1 MRMKT
6 FIIPFLLVSCVAGL
20 FEDQAGKFDW
30 RQSFVGKV
38 KQLGF
43 HSTSKTSVLVV
54 TTESNVVAGLDADSG
69 TIMWRHAFEDDDVG
83 RIWDLRVTG
92 RLSVT
97 ASGSDLIFVR
107 LWDSVSGA
115 MVQEHL
121 VRASRVPDLVS
132 VQGGKVVLIYYDGR
146 EMEIVT
152 QAFDSKKIGD
162 AVKRVV
168 KTPFQTGNIGGGKCG
183 VSEDLVLVCADG
195 TGLHTLDMGEQ
206 ADWETKNLIGVKVG
220 TLTVKGTHGE
230 VETSSGL
237 ARINTNTGKVEQVE
251 VGVAVSKY
259 AGCGGIDVTQE
270 CIAEGKD
277 SNGRSY
283 CKEYNQ
289 EVVVKSG
296 TSVVTHVLG
305 EERGRLETAWA
316 LCEEEENSW
325 QLVMV
330 MQDASLISITPRGNL
345 MFVRE
350 EGLASLHK
358 VQMVGMGA
366 NEDRFQLNKPA
377 YSGNLFD
384 PQLLVQNFVSRIK
397 RHVSLLQSLVLAVTD
412 FRLSGGGEDNPGV
425 VGDRFGLRKV
435 VVGVTKQGKIYGLDS
450 RTGSILWQK
459 MFSGD
464 GTALHIQRDGRTD
477 NELAQA
483 VLVYRHV
490 RSTFYLLTFNPLT
503 GAIISDQP
511 SPFDLD
517 QALLLPELPSDNTR
531 PLLLVGK
538 DSSAKV
544 FPTEAVS
551 YLSTAPKMFVV
562 TEREGTLTGNL
573 VTVEDGQVSLTP
585 VWSLV
590 SPGTKILAI
599 RTRRD
604 QEKVHSAGR
613 VMADRS
619 VLFKYMNP
627 NLALVM
633 SEGLDSSS
641 KTFINVQ
648 VVDLV
653 TGKAFFSATHKKVL
667 PPFHAVH
674 SENWAVYSFFNDK
687 ARRTELVSLEMYEG
701 KEQGNATVFSSIEN
715 TVVPLVE
722 RQAYILPISDVLAIE
737 ETLTSM
743 GITSK
748 HLLVGSSKGAVLDLP
763 LHMVDPRRPAL
774 STPAHLREPGI
785 PPYTP
790 EIPIPHESLLNYNQS
805 VERIRGIVTSP
816 SGLESTA
823 LVLVYGLDLYGSRVA
838 PSKGFDLI
846 KDDFEHLMIAAVL
859 VGLLAASYGT
869 RKLSQRKMLNQAWK

>member
-1 MRMKT
+1 LHRD
-6 FIIPFLLVSCVAGL
+6 SQG
-20 FEDQAGKFDW
+20 QA
-30 RQSFVGKV
+30 
-38 KQLGF
+38 
-43 HSTSKTSVLVV
+43 
-54 TTESNVVAGLDADSG
+54 
-69 TIMWRHAFEDDDVG
+69 
-83 RIWDLRVTG
+83 
-92 RLSVT
+92 
-97 ASGSDLIFVR
+97 
-107 LWDSVSGA
+107 
-115 MVQEHL
+115 
-121 VRASRVPDLVS
+121 
-132 VQGGKVVLIYYDGR
+132 
-146 EMEIVT
+146 
-152 QAFDSKKIGD
+152 
-162 AVKRVV
+162 
-168 KTPFQTGNIGGGKCG
+168 
-183 VSEDLVLVCADG
+183 
-195 TGLHTLDMGEQ
+195 
-206 ADWETKNLIGVKVG
+206 
-220 TLTVKGTHGE
+220 
-230 VETSSGL
+230 
-237 ARINTNTGKVEQVE
+237 
-251 VGVAVSKY
+251 
-259 AGCGGIDVTQE
+259 
-270 CIAEGKD
+270 
-277 SNGRSY
+277 Y
-283 CKEYNQ
+283 CKKYNQ
-289 EVVVKSG
+289 EIEVTSGSGVVSH
-296 TSVVTHVLG
+296 TLG
-305 EERGRLETAWA
+305 EERGGVESAWA
-316 LCEEEENSW
+316 LCEEEDNSW

-330 MQDASLISITPRGNL
+330 MQDASLVSISPLGNL

-350 EGLASLHK
+350 EGLASMDI

-366 NEDRFQLNKPA
+366 YEDKYEAHRPA
-377 YSGNLFD
+377 YSGNMFD

-412 FRLSGGGEDNPGV
+412 FRLSGASEDNTGV
-425 VGDRFGLRKV
+425 VGDKFGLRKV
-435 VVGVTKQGKIYGLDS
+435 VVGVTKQGKMYGLDS
-450 RTGSILWQK
+450 KTGNILWQK
-459 MFSGD
+459 MFPGV

-477 NELAQA
+477 NDLAMA
-483 VLVYRHV
+483 ILVYRHV
-490 RSTFYLLTFNPLT
+490 RSTFYLLTFNPVT
-503 GAIISDQP
+503 GAVLSDQV
-511 SPFDLD
+511 SPLELD
-517 QALLLPELPSDNTR
+517 QALLLPELPQDNTR

-538 DSSAKV
+538 DSSATV
-544 FPTEAVS
+544 FPTSAIS

-573 VTVEDGQVSLTP
+573 VTVAGGAVSLTP

-590 SPGTKILAI
+590 SPGTRILTVRSR
-599 RTRRD
+599 RTE
-604 QEKVHSAGR
+604 EKVHSAGR

-641 KTFINVQ
+641 KTFITVQ

-653 TGKAFFSATHKKVL
+653 TGKVFFSATHKKVL

-701 KEQGNATVFSSIEN
+701 KEQGNATIFSSIEN

-722 RQAYILPISDVLAIE
+722 RQAYILPISDVMAME
-737 ETLTSM
+737 ETLTSK

-748 HLLVGSSKGAVLDLP
+748 HLLVASSQGSVLDLP

-790 EIPIPHESLLNYNQS
+790 EIPIPHESILNYNQS
-805 VERIRGIVTSP
+805 VEGIRGIVTSP

-846 KDDFEHLMIAAVL
+846 KDDFEHLMIAAVV

>member
-1 MRMKT
+1 MKSC
-6 FIIPFLLVSCVAGL
+6 FIFFCLAALVAGL
-20 FEDQAGKFDW
+20 YEDQAGKFDW
-30 RQSFVGKV
+30 KQSYVGKV
-38 KQLGF
+38 RQLGF
-43 HSTSKTSVLVV
+43 HSTSITSVLVV
-54 TTESNVVAGLDADSG
+54 ITESNVVAGLDADSG
-69 TIMWRHAFEDDDVG
+69 TILWRHAFEDDEVG
-83 RIWDLRVTG
+83 QIWDLRVTG
-92 RLSVT
+92 RHSVT

-115 MVQEHL
+115 LVQEHM
-121 VRASRVPDLVS
+121 VRARRVPDLVS
-132 VQGGKVVLIYYDGR
+132 VQGGKVVMVYYDGG

-168 KTPFQTGNIGGGKCG
+168 KTPFQAGNIGGGKCG
-183 VSEDLVLVCADG
+183 VSEDLVLVCAAS
-195 TGLHTLDMGEQ
+195 TGLHTLDLGEQ
-206 ADWETKNLIGVKVG
+206 GGWDTKELVGVKVDSII
-220 TLTVKGTHGE
+220 VKGTHAE
-230 VETSSGL
+230 VVTSAGL
-237 ARINTNTGKVEQVE
+237 ARLNTNTGKVEQVE
-251 VGVAVSKY
+251 KGMTVSRF
-259 AGCGGIDVTQE
+259 AGCGGVEVTQE
-270 CIAEGKD
+270 CVAEGRD
-277 SNGRSY
+277 SSGQAY

-289 EVVVKSG
+289 EVVVHSG
-296 TSVVTHVLG
+296 SSVITHVLG

-316 LCEEEENSW
+316 WCEEEENSW
-325 QLVMV
+325 QLVMT

-366 NEDRFQLNKPA
+366 YEDRFEIHKPA
-377 YSGNLFD
+377 YTGNLFD

-397 RHVSLLQSLVLAVTD
+397 RHVSLLQTLVLAVTD
-412 FRLSGGGEDNPGV
+412 FRLSGAGEDNQGV

-435 VVGVTKQGKIYGLDS
+435 VVGVTKERKMYGIDS
-450 RTGSILWQK
+450 RTGNILWQK
-459 MFSGD
+459 MFPGV

-483 VLVYRHV
+483 VLVYKHD
-490 RSTFYLLTFNPLT
+490 RSTFYLLSFNPLT
-503 GAIISDQP
+503 GATISDQP
-511 SPFDLD
+511 SPLDLD

-538 DSSAKV
+538 DSTAKV
-544 FPTEAVS
+544 FPSTAIS
-551 YLSTAPKMFVV
+551 YLSSAPKMFVV
-562 TEREGTLTGNL
+562 TEREGTLSGNL
-573 VTVEDGQVSLTP
+573 VTVDDGEVSLTC

-599 RTRRD
+599 RTRKD

-613 VMADRS
+613 VLADRS

-641 KTFINVQ
+641 KTFITVQ
-648 VVDLV
+648 IVDMV
-653 TGKAFFSATHKKVL
+653 TGKVFFSATHKKVL

-748 HLLVGSSKGAVLDLP
+748 HLLVGSSKGSVLDLP

-790 EIPIPHESLLNYNQS
+790 EIPIPHESLLNYNKS
-805 VERIRGIVTSP
+805 VDKIRGIVTSP

-823 LVLVYGLDLYGSRVA
+823 LVLVYGLDLYGTRVA